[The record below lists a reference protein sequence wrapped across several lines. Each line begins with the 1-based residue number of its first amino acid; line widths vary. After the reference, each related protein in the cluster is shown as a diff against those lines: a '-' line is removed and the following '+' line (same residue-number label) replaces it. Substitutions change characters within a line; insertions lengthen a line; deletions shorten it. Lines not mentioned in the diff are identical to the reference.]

1 MQKQLTDIFSSM
13 GRLFNTPMEL
23 NAIWLN
29 HTVNT
34 GEGRKARI
42 CPDMHVWVKDG
53 AIVEG
58 EGEPTHLVLA
68 TRGTLAY
75 QFEMDLCE
83 IDNPNNL
90 ITIKL

>member
-34 GEGRKARI
+34 GEGRKACI
-42 CPDMHVWVKDG
+42 CSDMHVWVKDG
-53 AIVEG
+53 QIVEG
-58 EGEPTHLVLA
+58 EGKPTHIVLA
-68 TRGTLAY
+68 TRGTLS
-75 QFEMDLCE
+75 
-83 IDNPNNL
+83 NNL
-90 ITIKL
+90 ELDVKDITTGELLTIKL